1 LHALAAEAVPAEAV
15 AAGLIQRTDEVVT
28 AAITSFGLERTG
40 AEVIRRAMGSFVPDE
55 DRLFEGAEELLR
67 TAHDRG
73 LRTVIVSNT
82 FWRDA
87 DGYRRDFEDLGVGD
101 LIDEV
106 VTSLDTG
113 FRKPHEAMFA
123 EALRL
128 AGCGATECVFIGNSE
143 ELDIEPAAQRGMR
156 TILVAIEEPALARS
170 RADAV
175 VTSLAEAA
183 STLRA
188 WTAAEDTRVQ

>member
-1 LHALAAEAVPAEAV
+1 
-15 AAGLIQRTDEVVT
+15 
-28 AAITSFGLERTG
+28 
-40 AEVIRRAMGSFVPDE
+40 MGEFVPDE
-55 DRLFEGAEELLR
+55 GRLFDGAEELLR
-67 TAHDRG
+67 TVHDRG

-87 DGYRRDFEDLGVGD
+87 GGYRRDFEDLGVGD

-113 FRKPHEAMFA
+113 FRKPHEAMFV

-128 AGCGATECVFIGNSE
+128 AGCEARGCCFIGNSE
-143 ELDIEPAAQRGMR
+143 QLDIEPAAQRGMR
-156 TILVAIEEPALARS
+156 TILVAMEEPAPERS

-175 VTSLAEAA
+175 ATSLADAA
-183 STLRA
+183 STLRD
-188 WTAAEDTRVQ
+188 WTR